1 MRFRRQLPGCQPD
14 GTQYMLFLLDTSGSI
29 GSTDFERMKV
39 AISKL
44 IGLFCK
50 PTKFAVMTFS
60 HRFNLEFCFNCHENT
75 CDGRKEISKAIS
87 DITYRG
93 GATYTAGA
101 TKCVHEDLLS
111 ASCGLDAQ
119 ANCISVVYITDGKSN
134 DPTLQVC
141 QEIQHLRNS
150 LGVQTFAIGI
160 DNYDEN
166 EIQCIGQTATS
177 MSVFRYESFDEF
189 VERLDDIIEM
199 LLFPPNPSQRQCS
212 NHLGEPLPGDP
223 CL

>member
-111 ASCGLDAQ
+111 ASCGLG
-119 ANCISVVYITDGKSN
+119 SS
-134 DPTLQVC
+134 
-141 QEIQHLRNS
+141 
-150 LGVQTFAIGI
+150 
-160 DNYDEN
+160 
-166 EIQCIGQTATS
+166 
-177 MSVFRYESFDEF
+177 
-189 VERLDDIIEM
+189 
-199 LLFPPNPSQRQCS
+199 SQL
-212 NHLGEPLPGDP
+212 H
-223 CL
+223 